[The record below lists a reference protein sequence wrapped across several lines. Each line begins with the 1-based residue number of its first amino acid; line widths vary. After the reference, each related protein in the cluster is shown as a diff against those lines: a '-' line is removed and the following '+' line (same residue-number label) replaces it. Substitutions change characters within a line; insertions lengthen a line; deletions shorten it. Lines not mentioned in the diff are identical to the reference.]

1 MFNPLATVI
10 TALVSAIFLQEEL
23 YIGSLV
29 GAFGVISGLYIV
41 LWGKAKDFDETKQE
55 LPQSQMQDDEIS
67 NRIDL
72 EEPLLTDKSEYIAE
86 SKMEP

>member
-1 MFNPLATVI
+1 MYVLLTHSLTCIIIHF
-10 TALVSAIFLQEEL
+10 
-23 YIGSLV
+23 SLV

-55 LPQSQMQDDEIS
+55 LPQSQMQDDDIS
-67 NRIDL
+67 NRVDL
-72 EEPLLTDKSEYIAE
+72 EEPLLTDKSEYVAE